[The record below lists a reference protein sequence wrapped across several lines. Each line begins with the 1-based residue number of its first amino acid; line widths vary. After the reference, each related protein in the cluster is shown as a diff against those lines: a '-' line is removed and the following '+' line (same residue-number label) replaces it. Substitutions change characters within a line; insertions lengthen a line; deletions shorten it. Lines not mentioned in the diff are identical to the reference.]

1 MECTDDAD
9 AASGADPPVPRG
21 ARAAYA
27 ARAPPGS
34 LLAAARGAHGRAAA
48 ARGGWQ
54 GRDGAQGGSREA
66 QRRRKA
72 AA

>member
-48 ARGGWQ
+48 A
-54 GRDGAQGGSREA
+54 
-66 QRRRKA
+66 A
-72 AA
+72 ARLVADMKTQHPGLKSLAV